1 MKKISI
7 GRDTSLI
14 LATFLLSRIIVS
26 LFGVRLDYEA
36 LYRNW
41 QYLDVRTLRDS
52 LISGIWYDHTQPPV
66 FNFLLGIVVQST
78 GKFAPTVF
86 ILALKAISLINALLL
101 LRIGKRLLP
110 APATGQPSIIRH
122 LPLIISLLYL
132 LSPATILFENEL
144 FYTSFISLLFLISA
158 ISLLSLQQTIDWK
171 NTAGFLLPLLA
182 IAMTRSMY
190 HLVWLLVIIVAIA
203 GFYRK
208 KAGVLRI
215 ATVGLLVLLLAGG
228 WYVRNYLLFG
238 SFSSSTWMGM
248 NLARNVY
255 HDAPT
260 TDSSDIASVEPFSP
274 ISAYKPWLSPADTAR
289 FTGVGGRD
297 LHEVMKNDSFINEK
311 HAAYITVS
319 RLYMESCKRQIKA
332 HPLRVLSN
340 IAQSAIIFFAPATRY
355 TVNEYQAKKIMYYDF
370 LYSFNLSHFAKGKQQ
385 RRIALTLSA
394 IPKLL
399 IYLLVFGWWCRRIIR
414 TRSIDA
420 LTAFLFL
427 VMAYVF
433 CLSSVFE
440 QYENMRFRY
449 EVEPLFLILAGQAI
463 AGWLQT
469 RPGLKN
475 GQSAIGDGRIKL
487 PQDPLPERP

>member
-7 GRDTSLI
+7 SRDAGLI
-14 LATFLLSRIIVS
+14 VAIFLLSRTIVS

-52 LISGIWYDHTQPPV
+52 LLSGLWYDHTQPPV

-78 GKFAPTVF
+78 GKLAPTVF
-86 ILALKAISLINALLL
+86 ILTLKAISLISALLML
-101 LRIGKRLLP
+101 KIGKRLLP
-110 APATGQPSIIRH
+110 APATGQPSIVRH
-122 LPLIISLLYL
+122 LPLIVSLLYL

-158 ISLLSLQQTIDWK
+158 ISLLSLRQTIDWK
-171 NTAGFLLPLLA
+171 NTAGFLVPLLA

-190 HLVWLLVIIVAIA
+190 HLVWLLVIIATIVL
-203 GFYRK
+203 FYRK
-208 KAGVLRI
+208 KAGVLRL
-215 ATVGLLVLLLAGG
+215 ATGGLLVLLLAGG
-228 WYVRNYLLFG
+228 WYLRNYLLFG
-238 SFSSSTWMGM
+238 NFSSSTWMGM

-260 TDSSDIASVEPFSP
+260 TDSTNIASIEPFSP
-274 ISAYKPWLSPADTAR
+274 VSAYKTWLSHADTAR
-289 FTGVGGRD
+289 YIGIGVRD
-297 LHEVMKNDSFINEK
+297 LHEEMKNDTFINEK
-311 HAAYITVS
+311 NVAYITVS

-332 HPLRVLSN
+332 HPARFLSN

-355 TVNEYQAKKIMYYDF
+355 SVNEYLAKKIMYYDV

-385 RRIALTLSA
+385 RRIALTISA

-399 IYLLVFGWWCRRIIR
+399 IYILVFGWWCRRIIR

-420 LTAFLFL
+420 LNAFLLL
-427 VMAYVF
+427 VLAYVF

-440 QYENMRFRY
+440 HYENMRFRY

-469 RPGLKN
+469 RSRLKMDA
-475 GQSAIGDGRIKL
+475 QA
-487 PQDPLPERP
+487 

>member
-7 GRDTSLI
+7 SWDAKVI
-14 LATFLLSRIIVS
+14 LGIFLLSRIIVA
-26 LFGVRLDYEA
+26 LFGIQMDYGA

-41 QYLDVRTLRDS
+41 QYLDVQTLHDD
-52 LISGIWYDHTQPPV
+52 LLGGLWYDHTQPPV
-66 FNFLLGIVVQST
+66 FNFLLGIVVRST
-78 GKFAPTVF
+78 GKLAPEVF
-86 ILALKAISLINALLL
+86 TLALKAITLLNAWLL

-110 APATGQPSIIRH
+110 EPSAAQPSIIRH

-144 FYTSFISLLFLISA
+144 FYTSFISLMFLVSA
-158 ISLLSLQQTIDWK
+158 FSLLSLRQTIEWK
-171 NTAGFLLPLLA
+171 HTAGFLLPLLA

-190 HLVWLLVIIVAIA
+190 HLVWLLAIIAAIV

-208 KAGVLRI
+208 KDGVGRL
-215 ATVGLLVLLLAGG
+215 ATGGLLILLLAGG
-228 WYVRNYLLFG
+228 WYLRNYLLFG
-238 SFSSSTWMGM
+238 NFSSSTWMGM

-260 TDSSDIASVEPFSP
+260 KDSSDIASIEPFSP
-274 ISAYKPWLSPADTAR
+274 ISAYKPWLSSADTTR

-297 LHEVMKNDSFINEK
+297 LHEEMKNDSFINEK
-311 HAAYITVS
+311 HVAYITVS
-319 RLYMESCKRQIKA
+319 RLYMESCKRQVRA
-332 HPLRVLSN
+332 HPIRFLSN

-355 TVNEYQAKKIMYYDF
+355 SVNEYLAKKIKYYDI
-370 LYSFNLSHFAKGKQQ
+370 LYSFNLSQFATGKQQ

-420 LTAFLFL
+420 LTAFIFL

-440 QYENMRFRY
+440 HYENMRFRY
-449 EVEPLFLILAGQAI
+449 EVEPLFLILAGQTI
-463 AGWLQT
+463 AGWLSS
-469 RPGLKN
+469 RSG
-475 GQSAIGDGRIKL
+475 IGDGRVKL

>member
-1 MKKISI
+1 MKKMSISW
-7 GRDTSLI
+7 DAKVI
-14 LATFLLSRIIVS
+14 LGVFLLSRIIVA
-26 LFGVRLDYEA
+26 LFGIQMDYGA

-41 QYLDVRTLRDS
+41 QYLDVQTLHDD
-52 LISGIWYDHTQPPV
+52 LLGGLWYDHTQPPL
-66 FNFLLGIVVQST
+66 FNFLLGIVVRST
-78 GKFAPTVF
+78 GKFAPAVF
-86 ILALKAISLINALLL
+86 TLGLKLITLLNTWLL
-101 LRIGKRLLP
+101 LRIGKRLMP
-110 APATGQPSIIRH
+110 APSAGHPSIRH

-144 FYTSFISLLFLISA
+144 FYTSFISLMFLISA
-158 ISLLSLQQTIDWK
+158 FSLLSLQQTIDWK
-171 NTAGFLLPLLA
+171 HTAGFLIPLLA

-190 HLVWLLVIIVAIA
+190 HLVWLLVIVTAMI

-208 KAGVLRI
+208 KAGLGR
-215 ATVGLLVLLLAGG
+215 LVTGGSLILLLAGG
-228 WYVRNYLLFG
+228 WYLRNYLLFG
-238 SFSSSTWMGM
+238 NFSSSTWMGM

-289 FTGVGGRD
+289 FSGVGGRD
-297 LHEVMKNDSFINEK
+297 LHEEMKNDSFINEK

-319 RLYMESCKRQIKA
+319 RLYMESCKRQVRA
-332 HPLRVLSN
+332 HPTRFLSN
-340 IAQSAIIFFAPATRY
+340 IAQSAVIFFAPATRY
-355 TVNEYQAKKIMYYDF
+355 SVNEYMAKKIRYYDL
-370 LYSFNLSHFAKGKQQ
+370 LYSFNLSHFATGKQQ

-414 TRSIDA
+414 SRSIDA
-420 LTAFLFL
+420 LTAFIFL

-440 QYENMRFRY
+440 HYENMRFRY

-463 AGWLQT
+463 AGWLST
-469 RPGLKN
+469 RSGI
-475 GQSAIGDGRIKL
+475 SDGRIKL

>member
-1 MKKISI
+1 MKKMSI
-7 GRDTSLI
+7 GRDTGLI
-14 LATFLLSRIIVS
+14 LAIFLLSRIIISV
-26 LFGVRLDYEA
+26 FGIRLDYEA

-41 QYLDVRTLRDS
+41 QYLDVHTLQDN
-52 LISGIWYDHTQPPV
+52 LISGLWYDHTQPPV
-66 FNFLLGIVVQST
+66 FNFLLGIVVQWT

-86 ILALKAISLINALLL
+86 ILSLKVISLINTLLL
-101 LRIGKRLLP
+101 LRIGKSLLP
-110 APATGQPSIIRH
+110 APTASQPSMVRH

-132 LSPATILFENEL
+132 LSPATIIFENEL
-144 FYTSFISLLFLISA
+144 FYTSFISLMFLTSAWSLIS
-158 ISLLSLQQTIDWK
+158 LRQTIDWK
-171 NTAGFLLPLLA
+171 HTAGFVIPLLA

-190 HLVWLLVIIVAIA
+190 HLVWLLAIIAAIV
-203 GFYRK
+203 FLYRK
-208 KAGVLRI
+208 KAGVIRI
-215 ATVGLLVLLLAGG
+215 ATGGLFILLLAGG
-228 WYVRNYLLFG
+228 WYLRNYLLFG

-260 TDSSDIASVEPFSP
+260 TDSSDIASIEPFSP
-274 ISAYKPWLSPADTAR
+274 ISAYKRWLSPADTAR
-289 FTGVGGRD
+289 FTSVGVRD
-297 LHEVMKNDSFINEK
+297 LHEEMKNDSFINEK
-311 HAAYITVS
+311 HIAYIAVS

-332 HPLRVLSN
+332 HPTHFLSN

-355 TVNEYQAKKIMYYDF
+355 SVNEYQAKKIMYYDL
-370 LYSFNLSHFAKGKQQ
+370 LYSFNLSHFATGKQQ

-399 IYLLVFGWWCRRIIR
+399 IYLVVFGWWCRRIIR

-420 LTAFLFL
+420 LTAFIFL

-440 QYENMRFRY
+440 HYENMRFRY

-463 AGWLQT
+463 AGWLLS
-469 RPGLKN
+469 RSG
-475 GQSAIGDGRIKL
+475 IGDGIIKL

>member
-7 GRDTSLI
+7 SWDAKVI
-14 LATFLLSRIIVS
+14 LGIFLLSRIIVA
-26 LFGVRLDYEA
+26 LFGIQMDYEA

-41 QYLDVRTLRDS
+41 QYLDVQTLHDD
-52 LISGIWYDHTQPPV
+52 LLGGLWYDHTQPPV
-66 FNFLLGIVVQST
+66 FNFLLGIVVRST
-78 GKFAPTVF
+78 GKFAPAVF
-86 ILALKAISLINALLL
+86 TLVLKAITLLNAWLL

-110 APATGQPSIIRH
+110 TPSVGQPSIIRH
-122 LPLIISLLYL
+122 LPLIISLFYL

-144 FYTSFISLLFLISA
+144 FYTSFISLMFLISA
-158 ISLLSLQQTIDWK
+158 FSLLALRQTIDFR
-171 NTAGFLLPLLA
+171 NTAGFLIPLLA

-190 HLVWLLVIIVAIA
+190 HLVWLLVIIAAIVF
-203 GFYRK
+203 FYRK
-208 KAGVLRI
+208 KAGILRL
-215 ATVGLLVLLLAGG
+215 ATGGLLILLLAGG
-228 WYVRNYLLFG
+228 WYLRNYLLFG
-238 SFSSSTWMGM
+238 NFSSSTWMGM

-297 LHEVMKNDSFINEK
+297 LHEEMKNDSFINEK
-311 HAAYITVS
+311 HVAYIAVS
-319 RLYMESCKRQIKA
+319 RLYMESSKRQIKA
-332 HPLRVLSN
+332 HPTHFLSN

-355 TVNEYQAKKIMYYDF
+355 SVNEYLAKKIMYYDL
-370 LYSFNLSHFAKGKQQ
+370 LYSFNLSHFAQGKQQ

-414 TRSIDA
+414 NRSIDA
-420 LTAFLFL
+420 LTAFIFL

-440 QYENMRFRY
+440 HYENMRFRY

-463 AGWLQT
+463 AGWLL
-469 RPGLKN
+469 R
-475 GQSAIGDGRIKL
+475 IGDGRIKL
-487 PQDPLPERP
+487 PHDPLPERS